1 MRSLLFR
8 IALLGCLVLAPLW
21 AEAYEVLILQSS
33 PSPVYDQVLR
43 GVRSAR
49 RFSERL
55 LVLSEYSEVD
65 LQRIV
70 REERPLVILALGD
83 EALNLARSVRR
94 LPVVGLLSSSLRAVA
109 ASHPSLT
116 GVEVQVAPERYLA
129 IFQVLKSRRVGVIGN
144 PVVSGHYIGRARQ
157 AAVRHGIELVV
168 REVESA
174 REVSGQLAALRGS
187 VDALWLLPDTTA
199 VARENVEAYF
209 LFSMQQ
215 QVPVVAFSAA
225 YLPAGA
231 AVAVE
236 IDRHDVGRQGGE
248 LVAALLRGEEMED
261 LPPTTPRRAVLR
273 YNQTVLRRLGI
284 PSDNVVRSAEQ
295 P

>member
-1 MRSLLFR
+1 MKRLFFR
-8 IALLGCLVLAPLW
+8 IVLAGCLLLTPFA

-83 EALNLARSVRR
+83 EALALARTVRR
-94 LPVVGLLSSSLRAVA
+94 LPVVGLLASSLRAVA
-109 ASHPSLT
+109 GSHPALT
-116 GVEVQVAPERYLA
+116 GVEVQASPERYLTM
-129 IFQVLKSRRVGVIGN
+129 FQHLRVKRVGMVGS
-144 PVVSGHYIGRARQ
+144 PTFSSHYIGRARQ
-157 AAVRHGIELVV
+157 AAQRHGIELVI

-174 REVSGQLAALRGS
+174 REVSGQLASLRGS
-187 VDALWLLPDTTA
+187 VDALWLLPDSTA

-209 LFSMQQ
+209 LFSMQH
-215 QVPVVAFSAA
+215 QVPVVVFSAA

-231 AVAVE
+231 AVALEV
-236 IDRHDVGRQGGE
+236 DRHDTGRQGGE
-248 LVAALLRGEEMED
+248 LIAALLRGEGVAE
-261 LPPTTPRRAVLR
+261 LPPAMPRKAVIK

-284 PSDNVVRSAEQ
+284 PPEQLLRGVEQ